1 MIAHDPEQTSKRA
14 EALPNGFPWTSADM
28 LRRSL
33 CAQRSPSTPSRAAS
47 GDQRISMPLFGQ
59 IQRTTSPLEMSALAW
74 MVRTPK
80 IVSAL

>member
-1 MIAHDPEQTSKRA
+1 MIAHDHEQTLKRA
-14 EALPNGFPWTSADM
+14 DALSDGFSWTSADM

-33 CAQRSPSTPSRAAS
+33 CAHRSPATPTRAAS